1 MQSRDEENQEKRVR
15 VIDTAFQ
22 RTQKHQQGVK
32 EEKLQQQQKENQ
44 NSNTG
49 TKKPSGS

>member
-1 MQSRDEENQEKRVR
+1 MQSSDRDDENLRQRVQ
-15 VIDTAFQ
+15 DTAFQ

-44 NSNTG
+44 NSNTD
-49 TKKPSGS
+49 TKK

>member
-1 MQSRDEENQEKRVR
+1 MQSGDEDAGNQEKRVR

-22 RTQKHQQGVK
+22 KTQKHHPGVK

-49 TKKPSGS
+49 SKK

>member
-1 MQSRDEENQEKRVR
+1 MQSGDDDGQNQQKRVR

-22 RTQKHQQGVK
+22 RTQKHQPGVK

-44 NSNTG
+44 NPNTG
-49 TKKPSGS
+49 TKK

>member
-1 MQSRDEENQEKRVR
+1 MQSSDEDQISQEKRVS

-22 RTQKHQQGVK
+22 RTQKHQPGIK

-44 NSNTG
+44 TSNTD
-49 TKKPSGS
+49 TKK